1 MSKLTEKFIVEFD
14 KAFKAATENSENFD
28 KEGNINWDFVDADI
42 TMDLAEIFDEI
53 PQELYDEEFDW
64 SAQEWIE
71 YNEAVYIAA

>member
-1 MSKLTEKFIVEFD
+1 MSKQTEKFIIEFD

-28 KEGNINWDFVDADI
+28 KEGNINWDFVDADV

-53 PQELYDEEFDW
+53 PQELYDEEFDF